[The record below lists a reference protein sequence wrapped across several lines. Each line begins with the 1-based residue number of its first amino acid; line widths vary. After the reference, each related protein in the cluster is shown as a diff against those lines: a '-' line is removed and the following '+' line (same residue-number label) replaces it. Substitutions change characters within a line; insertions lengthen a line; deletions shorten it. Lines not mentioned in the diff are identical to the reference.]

1 MSKQTLFRMNMVNTY
16 ENGRLTTNSRL
27 GRGGSQ
33 KPPFAPNN
41 EPHANEC
48 GCLKCRVITMTDEAI
63 ERELGEL
70 AADRDA
76 LAPTPGVLGNSR
88 SKRSV
93 SGPLLLPRG
102 VLAGGEA

>member
-1 MSKQTLFRMNMVNTY
+1 MSKQKLITRSAGSLHINA
-16 ENGRLTTNSRL
+16 GRIVQARS
-27 GRGGSQ
+27 
-33 KPPFAPNN
+33 KPPFAPKDETHVND
-41 EPHANEC
+41 C

-63 ERELGEL
+63 ERQLGEL
-70 AADRDA
+70 ASYGDA

-93 SGPLLLPRG
+93 RGPLLLPRG